1 MEPDMNTTIL
11 EKLQTV
17 FDHRQATVLAEVI
30 SDSYRKLVKTSDF
43 NELKAIVRDLVEAQ
57 KRTGLRVEELAEAQ
71 KEMSR
76 VQKELSQ
83 AQKEF
88 SESQRELSIAQ
99 KQTAQEVR
107 LLARSMKDTRDELG
121 GLSRSVS
128 NALENEA
135 YRLLPA
141 FLKTHYGL
149 ESSER
154 LVRVEMG
161 GRGINIFGRAIQNG
175 QEVLIV
181 GETKLRLDERRAT
194 HNRNLFFELEQKINA
209 VREAYPKGA

>member
-1 MEPDMNTTIL
+1 MNTTIL

-30 SDSYRKLVKTSDF
+30 SDSYRELAKTSDF
-43 NELKAIVRDLVEAQ
+43 KELNAIVRNLAEAQ
-57 KRTGLRVEELAEAQ
+57 KRTGLRVEELADAQ
-71 KEMSR
+71 KEMSQ
-76 VQKELSQ
+76 VQKELS
-83 AQKEF
+83 
-88 SESQRELSIAQ
+88 ESQRTLSMAQ
-99 KQTAQEVR
+99 KQTDQEVR
-107 LLARSMKDTRDELG
+107 LRARAMKDTRDELG
-121 GLSRSVS
+121 GFSRSVS

-209 VREAYPKGA
+209 VREAYPKGARFV

>member
-1 MEPDMNTTIL
+1 MNTTIL

-17 FDHRQATVLAEVI
+17 FDHRQATMLADVI
-30 SDSYRKLVKTSDF
+30 SDSYRELVKTSDF
-43 NELKAIVRDLVEAQ
+43 NELKAIVRDLAEAQ
-57 KRTGLRVEELAEAQ
+57 KRTGLRVEELADA
-71 KEMSR
+71 
-76 VQKELSQ
+76 QKELSQ
-83 AQKEF
+83 AQKEL

-99 KQTAQEVR
+99 KQTDQEVR
-107 LLARSMKDTRDELG
+107 LLARAMKDTRDELG

-128 NALENEA
+128 YALENEA
-135 YRLLPA
+135 YRQLPA

-149 ESSER
+149 ELSER

-161 GRGINIFGRAIQNG
+161 GRGINIFGRAFQNG

-194 HNRNLFFELEQKINA
+194 HNRNLFFKFEQKINA
-209 VREAYPKGA
+209 VRVSYPKGA